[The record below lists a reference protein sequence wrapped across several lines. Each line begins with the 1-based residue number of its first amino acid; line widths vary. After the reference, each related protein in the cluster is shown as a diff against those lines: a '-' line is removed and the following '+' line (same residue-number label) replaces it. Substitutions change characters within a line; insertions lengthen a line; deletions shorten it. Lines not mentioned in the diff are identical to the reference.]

1 MDSADSKDVT
11 RLLRAWSDGDAG
23 ALDRLTPIVYDELK
37 RMARRYMR
45 GERAGHLFQTT
56 ALVHEAWLRLV
67 KPGLPD
73 DWRDRTHFFA
83 VCATIMR
90 RILVDLARSRT
101 ATKRGGRAERLQ
113 HSSPIDLDGL
123 PSASVGEEL
132 LSLEAA
138 LETLARQD
146 ARKARVIELRF
157 FGGLSVEET
166 AEALKVSP
174 QTVLR
179 DWNLARAWL
188 VRELRTGG

>member
-1 MDSADSKDVT
+1 MDSGDSESVT
-11 RLLRAWSDGDAG
+11 RLLRAWNDGDLG

-45 GERAGHLFQTT
+45 GERPGHGFQTT
-56 ALVHEAWLRLV
+56 ALVHEAWLRLA
-67 KPGLPD
+67 KPGHAD
-73 DWRDRTHFFA
+73 DWQDRTHFFA
-83 VCATIMR
+83 VSATIMR
-90 RILVDLARSRT
+90 RILVDLARSR
-101 ATKRGGRAERLQ
+101 AAIKRGGAADQLN
-113 HSSPIDLDGL
+113 HSSPIDLDAM

-132 LSLEAA
+132 LALEEA

-174 QTVLR
+174 QTVHR
-179 DWNLARAWL
+179 DWSLARAWL
-188 VRELRTGG
+188 VRELTANG